1 MKKIL
6 IVDDEPNVRN
16 LVVDTLNYLGNYIL
30 LEAGT
35 GKEVLDLVRKEKP
48 DLVILDIMLP
58 DIDGYTI
65 CEQIKENPNLN
76 TLVLILSARS
86 SELDQ
91 KIGFGMGADDYL
103 TKPFTLKEL
112 IEKVQNLLGK
122 NS

>member
-6 IVDDEPNVRN
+6 IVDDEPNIRN

-65 CEQIKENPNLN
+65 CEQIKENPNLD

-112 IEKVQNLLGK
+112 IEKVQNLLEK
-122 NS
+122 NP

>member
-6 IVDDEPNVRN
+6 VVDDEPYIRS
-16 LVVDTLNYLGNYIL
+16 LVVDFLNYLGGYELI
-30 LEAGT
+30 EAGT
-35 GKEVLDLVRKEKP
+35 GKEALDLIKDEKP

-58 DIDGYTI
+58 DIDGFTI

-112 IEKVQNLLGK
+112 IEKIQNLLEK
-122 NS
+122 SP

>member
-16 LVVDTLNYLGNYIL
+16 LVVDTLNYLGNYEL

-35 GKEVLDLVRKEKP
+35 GKEALDLVRKEKP

-112 IEKVQNLLGK
+112 IEKVQSLLEK

>member
-6 IVDDEPNVRN
+6 VVDDEPYIRN
-16 LVVDTLNYLGNYIL
+16 LVVETLNYLGKYELI
-30 LEAGT
+30 EAGT
-35 GKEVLDLVRKEKP
+35 GKEALDLVIKEKP

-76 TLVLILSARS
+76 TSVLILSARY

-91 KIGFGMGADDYL
+91 RIGFGMGADDYL
-103 TKPFTLKEL
+103 TKPFTIKDL
-112 IEKVQNLLGK
+112 IEKVQNLLEK
-122 NS
+122 SP

>member
-6 IVDDEPNVRN
+6 VVDDEPYIRN
-16 LVVDTLNYLGNYIL
+16 LVVETLNYLGKYELI
-30 LEAGT
+30 EAGT
-35 GKEVLDLVRKEKP
+35 GKEALDLVIKEKP

-76 TLVLILSARS
+76 TSVLILSARC

-91 KIGFGMGADDYL
+91 RIGFGMGADDYL
-103 TKPFTLKEL
+103 TKPFTIKDL
-112 IEKVQNLLGK
+112 IEKVQNLLEK
-122 NS
+122 SP

>member
-6 IVDDEPNVRN
+6 VVDDEPNVRN
-16 LVVDTLNYLGNYIL
+16 LVVETLGFLGKYEL

-35 GKEVLDLVRKEKP
+35 GKEALELVKNERP
-48 DLVILDIMLP
+48 DLIILDIMLP

-65 CEQIKENPNLN
+65 CDQIKENPSLN
-76 TLVLILSARS
+76 TLILILSARS

-91 KIGFGMGADDYL
+91 KIGYGMGADDYL

-112 IEKVQNLLGK
+112 IEKVENLLGEK
-122 NS
+122 E

>member
-6 IVDDEPNVRN
+6 VVDDEPYVRS
-16 LVVDTLNYLGNYIL
+16 LVVETLNYLGKYELI
-30 LEAGT
+30 EART
-35 GKEVLDLVRKEKP
+35 GKEALDLTKNEKP
-48 DLVILDIMLP
+48 DLVILDVMLP

-112 IEKVQNLLGK
+112 IEKVQNLLDR

>member
-6 IVDDEPNVRN
+6 VVDDEPNVRS
-16 LVVDTLNYLGNYIL
+16 LIMETLDFLGKYEL

-35 GKEVLDLVRKEKP
+35 GKEALELVKSERP

-65 CEQIKENPNLN
+65 CDQIKENPSLN

-91 KIGFGMGADDYL
+91 KIGYGMGADDYL

-112 IEKVQNLLGK
+112 IEKVENLLGEK
-122 NS
+122 E

>member
-35 GKEVLDLVRKEKP
+35 GQEVLDLVRKEKP